1 MVTTV
6 LEITGAVVIVAGIS
20 AGVWVVVPFLWPVA
34 VLVFGAGLI
43 GVSALIS
50 WKGGRS

>member
-1 MVTTV
+1 MMTTL
-6 LEITGAVVIVAGIS
+6 LEIVGAVVIVAGIS

>member
-20 AGVWVVVPFLWPVA
+20 AGVWVVLPILWPLA
-34 VLVFGAGLI
+34 FLVFGAGLI

-50 WKGGRS
+50 WKGRRV